1 MIPRWKLGTKWLGWL
16 VLGWLC
22 TGAGESFAQTNEPPS
37 ASPRLPSMVLI
48 VTDGLGYGE
57 LGCYGQKRI
66 QTPRIDELAA
76 ESFRFTDF
84 HAGAADDLL
93 ARVALLT
100 GKILPAWPASDA
112 STLAEQLKKAGYH
125 SGYIGYWGLGGTG
138 SPDACH
144 RRGFDE
150 TAVYGSLENAQ
161 NLYADHLFRHDPYTG
176 FEGRVPLV
184 KNGDGNRQVYLPD
197 LLTQAAVR
205 FCRQNKPDA
214 VKAFR
219 PFFLVVSYPVPAAVT
234 ARSGPVPEATMY
246 ADEDWSELQKAR
258 AGAITQLD
266 RNVGEI
272 LDQLDESGAKANTI
286 VLITSTLGPAKKSSG
301 AADTFSSTGA
311 FSPAGGKLSEGRLR
325 VPLIVSWPF
334 WIRSG
339 KTSDLLLAG
348 QDIAPTLL
356 EAARLDPGNGLGGL
370 SFLPT
375 LQGRPQTNHHAQLR
389 WTVADERGP
398 TQRAVEQGRWK
409 LIDPGDGQALELYDL
424 IVDPGETRNISE
436 QHPEVLRELKT
447 LLGGAPPPPADR
459 SSPPAG

>member
-1 MIPRWKLGTKWLGWL
+1 
-16 VLGWLC
+16 
-22 TGAGESFAQTNEPPS
+22 
-37 ASPRLPSMVLI
+37 
-48 VTDGLGYGE
+48 
-57 LGCYGQKRI
+57 
-66 QTPRIDELAA
+66 
-76 ESFRFTDF
+76 
-84 HAGAADDLL
+84 
-93 ARVALLT
+93 
-100 GKILPAWPASDA
+100 
-112 STLAEQLKKAGYH
+112 
-125 SGYIGYWGLGGTG
+125 
-138 SPDACH
+138 
-144 RRGFDE
+144 
-150 TAVYGSLENAQ
+150 
-161 NLYADHLFRHDPYTG
+161 
-176 FEGRVPLV
+176 
-184 KNGDGNRQVYLPD
+184 
-197 LLTQAAVR
+197 
-205 FCRQNKPDA
+205 
-214 VKAFR
+214 
-219 PFFLVVSYPVPAAVT
+219 
-234 ARSGPVPEATMY
+234 
-246 ADEDWSELQKAR
+246 
-258 AGAITQLD
+258 
-266 RNVGEI
+266 
-272 LDQLDESGAKANTI
+272 
-286 VLITSTLGPAKKSSG
+286 
-301 AADTFSSTGA
+301 
-311 FSPAGGKLSEGRLR
+311 LSEGRLR

>member
-1 MIPRWKLGTKWLGWL
+1 
-16 VLGWLC
+16 LGWLC

-100 GKILPAWPASDA
+100 GKVLPAWPASDA

-286 VLITSTLGPAKKSSG
+286 VLITSTLGPAKHGSVQPCGGQVVRRAASG
-301 AADTFSSTGA
+301 AADRELALLDPVRQNLGSAVGRA
-311 FSPAGGKLSEGRLR
+311 GHCPNPAGGRTSRPRQRVGRFVLPANVAGPSADQSPR
-325 VPLIVSWPF
+325 AASMDCGRRARTDPT
-334 WIRSG
+334 SG
-339 KTSDLLLAG
+339 RTR
-348 QDIAPTLL
+348 PM
-356 EAARLDPGNGLGGL
+356 EAHRPG
-370 SFLPT
+370 
-375 LQGRPQTNHHAQLR
+375 
-389 WTVADERGP
+389 
-398 TQRAVEQGRWK
+398 
-409 LIDPGDGQALELYDL
+409 
-424 IVDPGETRNISE
+424 
-436 QHPEVLRELKT
+436 
-447 LLGGAPPPPADR
+447 
-459 SSPPAG
+459 